1 MGMGGNVMEYSLLFS
16 SAALIIRPCS
26 SSLIL
31 DDRVDSSHSIVVIVV
46 VWIVIGIA
54 AIAFIA
60 SYIFYPAY
68 ANNAGGGLGCTATIL
83 VGEKNDNQQ
92 GKRLP
97 FNLPYTYIEST
108 SIAS

>member
-1 MGMGGNVMEYSLLFS
+1 MGGNVMEYSLFL

-26 SSLIL
+26 STFL
-31 DDRVDSSHSIVVIVV
+31 DDRVDSSHSIVVVVV

-83 VGEKNDNQQ
+83 VGGKNDNQQ

-97 FNLPYTYIEST
+97 FSLPYTYIEST

>member
-1 MGMGGNVMEYSLLFS
+1 MEYSLFL

-31 DDRVDSSHSIVVIVV
+31 DDRVDSSHSVVIVV

-68 ANNAGGGLGCTATIL
+68 ANAGGGLGCTATIL